1 MSNSSLP
8 RIVLVASTVGWL
20 LGGLFVLISVAIAV
34 PAIALGS
41 LSFGMF
47 LPIPL
52 AMAYCA
58 AGFFLRRG
66 KRAGALTGAIASGV
80 YVLLMFVGSGWT
92 LTGAI
97 VIHLLFL
104 ALSIGAL
111 RSLPTSVEGIS
122 TESEVFN
129 VPGV

>member
-1 MSNSSLP
+1 
-8 RIVLVASTVGWL
+8 
-20 LGGLFVLISVAIAV
+20 
-34 PAIALGS
+34 
-41 LSFGMF
+41 
-47 LPIPL
+47 
-52 AMAYCA
+52 MAYCA